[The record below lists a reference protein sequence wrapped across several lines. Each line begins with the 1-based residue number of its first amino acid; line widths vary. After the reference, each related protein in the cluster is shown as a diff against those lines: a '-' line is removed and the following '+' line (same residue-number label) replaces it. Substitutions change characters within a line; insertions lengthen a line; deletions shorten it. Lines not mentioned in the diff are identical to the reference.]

1 MFFRCF
7 AFIMLLFFQVQA
19 TEQKEIN
26 FEDIG
31 KYCEN
36 ATEETLFVIDANACI
51 VHLLDTAFI
60 YANENP
66 QKQFFDHFLEERKS
80 LDDEQNYKIDH
91 VLLNS
96 QYSFESNAHYIFD
109 KASEKKAIVLVVFD
123 KSNKFVCGDKILQ
136 MIATKFK
143 HAFNFNY
150 DKWHELKIKNCEYG
164 ILASSAEKI
173 SEDIEKMLSSIQSSN
188 HRIKNIVLFTNKSH
202 EDLINI
208 KSIPC
213 QKYLIANTEYN
224 PARIDEKLIAR
235 QCELL
240 KKYHQ
245 WYDDFAIKEACELT
259 PKQLLLQNC
268 KRLILDVC
276 PCSPID
282 ETAIYA
288 RLHPTLKDSDE
299 EKYLLETMD
308 DFQEIRAKFR
318 SILDFVVN
326 QKLDRISK
334 IVQFDP
340 KKLEQFLQ
348 SKHMHFK
355 YEEAESHEAPF
366 KIIMNKGCGIQ
377 WKDALKFKYC
387 KKLMHEK
394 INEQS
399 ENSYPDLIRQKR
411 YEDIL
416 IFITEADQIKESAEN
431 NLQTLLQFF
440 EQEQISEEQLTK
452 IREILFESE
461 DKDKTVAE

>member
-26 FEDIG
+26 FEEIE
-31 KYCEN
+31 KYCES
-36 ATEETLFVIDANACI
+36 ATEETLFIVDANACI
-51 VHLLDTAFI
+51 VHFLDSAFV
-60 YANENP
+60 YENENP
-66 QKQFFDHFLEERKS
+66 QKQFFDRFLEERKS
-80 LDDEQNYKIDH
+80 LDEKQNHEIDH
-91 VLLNS
+91 ILLNS

-109 KASEKKAIVLVVFD
+109 KASEKKAIVLIVFN
-123 KSNKFVCGDKILQ
+123 KSNKFVCDDNILQ
-136 MIATKFK
+136 MIATRFT

-150 DKWHELKIKNCEYG
+150 DKWNELKIPNCKYG
-164 ILASSAEKI
+164 VLASTTDQI
-173 SEDIEKMLSSIQSSN
+173 SKDIEQILSCMKSSN
-188 HRIKNIVLFTNKSH
+188 HRITNIVLFTNKTH
-202 EDLINI
+202 ENIFKI
-208 KSIPC
+208 KSTPC
-213 QKYLIANTEYN
+213 TTYLIANTEHTSD
-224 PARIDEKLIAR
+224 RIDEKLIAR

-240 KKYHQ
+240 QKYHQ

-282 ETAIYA
+282 ETSIYA
-288 RLHPTLKDSDE
+288 RLHPILKDSDE

-366 KIIMNKGCGIQ
+366 KIIRNKGCGIQ

-394 INEQS
+394 IDEQS

-440 EQEQISEEQLTK
+440 EQEQTPSDTILK
-452 IREILFESE
+452 IKEILFGSD